1 MPTILYL
8 VTRRDLGI
16 LVLASDARQAYET
29 AIDHGFTPN
38 LWDRPQAIVT
48 RLDGVDPSGYTL
60 NVVRSRSGMD
70 NINPTGIASHNP
82 TRKGH

>member
-16 LVLASDARQAYET
+16 LVLAPDATQAYET

-60 NVVRSRSGMD
+60 NAVRSRAD
-70 NINPTGIASHNP
+70 INPTGIASHNP